1 MIGIGIT
8 TYLRPKQL
16 EFILQQIDKFKG
28 DHELLVYVWDDSE
41 TKRGVAYGK
50 NMCLSNLR
58 NCDHIFLL
66 DDDIF
71 PIAEGW
77 IDHFVNSGY
86 HHSCYMNDN
95 YRRSFTATKENSFT
109 IIDGVLMDKHCS
121 YMDSSGV
128 LMYLTKKCFEVVG
141 YLNPEYLRY
150 GYEHSGYSHRIFEA
164 GLTPSRFIA
173 LQGINK
179 FLHSLD
185 LDGIKGYEFLEH
197 KRMITM
203 EEINECRLAS
213 DRIYCKETTSTQIK
227 YEFKP

>member
-28 DHELLVYVWDDSE
+28 DHELLIYVWDDSE

-77 IDHFVNSGY
+77 LDYFINSGY
-86 HHSCYMNDN
+86 EHSCYMNDN
-95 YRRSFTATKENSFT
+95 YQVVFRGE
-109 IIDGVLMDKHCS
+109 KHTS
-121 YMDSSGV
+121 YNMSSGV

-141 YLNPEYLRY
+141 YLHPEYGRY
-150 GYEHSGYSHRIFEA
+150 GYEHAGYSHRIFEA
-164 GLTPSRFIA
+164 GLTPSRFIC
-173 LQGINK
+173 LNDTK
-179 FLHSLD
+179 KYLHSLD
-185 LDGIKGYEFLEH
+185 LDGIAGYEFLEH
-197 KRMITM
+197 KRMIT
-203 EEINECRLAS
+203 EEERAEGLKSNNP
-213 DRIYCKETTSTQIK
+213 IYHKETTSTQIK